1 MLKQW
6 AKDSVL
12 LLGLSALLV
21 ACVSF
26 YKADR
31 VYHYRTLEEIR
42 TSGKLVVLTL
52 NAPTMYFFNQDGR
65 PSGPEYQLAKA
76 FAKSLSVEPSDGQ
89 EGRKVVPEFKMMD
102 NLADLLEALKQGQG
116 DLAAAGLS
124 ITEKRKQH
132 FLFGS
137 VYKTVSQQVACR
149 LNGARPRS
157 VEQLQGKDLLVLAGS
172 SYEERLQELRQEYP
186 GLNWRTVNDTSEQ
199 LLEQVWRKQADC
211 TVLDSSVVASN
222 RRYFPEIRVRFE
234 LGDPQSLAW
243 AFPQGAT
250 ELVKAN
256 SAWLEDYKSRGKL
269 AAVDERYYGHVDMF
283 DYVDTAALIRRI
295 KSRYQRY
302 RPLFLQA
309 AEAYGIDETLL
320 AAQSYQESHWDPKA
334 RSPTGVRGMMMLT
347 WPTAKQYGVKQR
359 LNPAQSIDAGAR
371 YFVKLKATMAKNIP
385 EPDLTWFALAAYN
398 VGLGHLRDAQQLA
411 REQGKD
417 PHKWH
422 DMKTVLPLLS
432 NPQYYKKLRYGY
444 ARGSEPV
451 TYVQQIREYEHILLQ
466 YLPRPDTS
474 LALAEEFEPE
484 RQASDTTP

>member
-6 AKDSVL
+6 GKDSIL

-31 VYHYRTLEEIR
+31 VYNYRTLEEIR

-52 NAPTMYFFNQDGR
+52 NAPTMYFFNRDGR

-76 FAKSLSVEPSDGQ
+76 FAKSLSAKGTENRAEQ
-89 EGRKVVPEFKMMD
+89 KVVAEFKVMD
-102 NLADLLEALKQGQG
+102 NLSELLDALKEGQG

-132 FLFGS
+132 FLFGP
-137 VYKTVSQQVACR
+137 VYKEVAQQVVCR

-157 VEQLQGKDLLVLAGS
+157 VEQLQNHELLVLAGS
-172 SYEERLQELRQEYP
+172 SYEERLQEYQQEYP
-186 GLNWRTVNDTSEQ
+186 ELHWQTTVTDTSEQ
-199 LLEQVWRKQADC
+199 ILDKVWRKQAAC
-211 TVLDSSVVASN
+211 TVLDASIVALN

-234 LGDPQSLAW
+234 LGEPQSLAW
-243 AFPQGAT
+243 AYPPGAT
-250 ELVKAN
+250 ELIKAN
-256 SAWLEDYKSRGKL
+256 TDWLAQYRSKGKL
-269 AAVDERYYGHVDMF
+269 ATIDERYYGHVDMF

-295 KSRYQRY
+295 KSRYQTY

-309 AEAYGIDETLL
+309 AEAYGVDEVLL
-320 AAQSYQESHWDPKA
+320 AAQSYQESHWNPRA

-347 WPTAKQYGVKQR
+347 WPTAKQLGVKQR

-371 YFVKLKATMAKNIP
+371 YLVKLKATMAKDIP

-411 REQGKD
+411 EEMGKD
-417 PHKWH
+417 PNKWL

-432 NPQYYKKLRYGY
+432 NPKYYKKLRYGY

-466 YLPRPDTS
+466 RLPPVETS
-474 LALAEEFEPE
+474 LAL
-484 RQASDTTP
+484 SDELDSSVEAN